1 MRDKRF
7 VAEHRGGPLTREQHQ
22 QLMKWAIECAEHVLP
37 LLTEPVDERISNALT
52 IAGEWALGQA
62 ATAKAMKAS
71 LAAHAAAREATSE
84 VARSVARAA
93 GQCVATAHMSDHSLG
108 AALYALQATNRAG
121 KSVATERHWQTKKM
135 QQLLPPEIV
144 ALVTQRMEEKGQGFK
159 L

>member
-62 ATAKAMKAS
+62 ATGKAMKAS

-108 AALYALQATNRAG
+108 AAL
-121 KSVATERHWQTKKM
+121 
-135 QQLLPPEIV
+135 
-144 ALVTQRMEEKGQGFK
+144 
-159 L
+159 